1 MVAFLFRGEGK
12 WGVQRTLHQFSHQ
25 MVRSISA
32 AEAAHMDL
40 YFGRHAGCPALFTYL
55 SQEPFFEFRAFS
67 PLDGYPVF
75 NDRVGV
81 PSQGDASP
89 GRYQGFL
96 TFSRDDDL

>member
-1 MVAFLFRGEGK
+1 MAEDQRLSPAGGHDLNPLRLFPACVFFQVFKGPN
-12 WGVQRTLHQFSHQ
+12 V
-25 MVRSISA
+25 
-32 AEAAHMDL
+32 MDL

-67 PLDGYPVF
+67 PLDGYTVF

-96 TFSRDDDL
+96 TFSPDDDL